1 MMRSNWLIGAVTI
14 FTIGVAMAQDAQD
27 NLTADNWE
35 DAARQLRCEAVAK
48 NSDGS
53 WTVRGALVVNG
64 EKISRITGE
73 HAAELAKRCP
83 APCPKTLATTGAGC

>member
-1 MMRSNWLIGAVTI
+1 MWSFLLIGIFIIVNVGGAV
-14 FTIGVAMAQDAQD
+14 AQDAQD
-27 NLTADNWE
+27 NLSADNWE

-53 WTVRGALVVNG
+53 WTVKGALVVNG

-73 HAAELAKRCP
+73 HAVELAKRCP
-83 APCPKTLATTGAGC
+83 SLCPKTLETTGSGC